1 MTQSFKEFSEIPQE
15 LADHIISFV
24 PEYGHRLNKELH
36 EASLDT
42 QEISVYCDF
51 YRYCAMSYQDHFD
64 TVVAAYHDTA
74 LDDLKDDAIRYLKKN
89 LREVL
94 CRYLDCPTS
103 ISKEVL
109 LQLGI
114 NNVDQITQIE
124 ITDLNGW
131 LMFEKHEYRK
141 KVIRLYSLMILR
153 DNALIIKK
161 EFTRSCRE
169 FSDLAV
175 LLEIMLAV
183 FLSRDH
189 IFHTV
194 IRYFPTM
201 MESVIERI
209 ERKAAVTDGIV
220 SSDVYTDY
228 SSHILERLTM
238 PKIDVGTGPVILRNI
253 RDQLLN
259 NFVYDY
265 GWDSYSNNKDRFFRS
280 VFRIITMIESLADE
294 D

>member
-1 MTQSFKEFSEIPQE
+1 MTQSLDNFQDLPQE
-15 LADHIISFV
+15 LVDHIISYV
-24 PEYGHRLNKELH
+24 PEYGHRLTKDLH
-36 EASLDT
+36 ERSLDT
-42 QEISVYCDF
+42 QQISAYCDF
-51 YRYCAMSYQDHFD
+51 YRYCVMSCQDQFD
-64 TVVAAYHDTA
+64 TVVAAYYDTT
-74 LDDLKDDAIRYLKKN
+74 LYDLKDDAIRYLKKN

-94 CRYLDCPTS
+94 CKHLDCPAS

-109 LQLGI
+109 SQLGI
-114 NNVDQITQIE
+114 NNVSQITQIE

-153 DNALIIKK
+153 DNALVTKK

-175 LLEIMLAV
+175 LLEVMLTV

-201 MESVIERI
+201 MESVVERI
-209 ERKAAVTDGIV
+209 KRKAAVTDGIV

-228 SSHILERLTM
+228 SSYILERLTM

-259 NFVYDY
+259 DFVYDH

-280 VFRIITMIESLADE
+280 VFRVITMIESLADE
-294 D
+294 E